1 MIKNIFLVKTIS
13 GDTMNKEIDLKNY
26 EVHTDLVLETIDS
39 SKESIKSD
47 VSEFGDIKVTRVNV
61 NNEIGSKI
69 NKKSGNYITIE
80 FNDVTDQDNYIN
92 VLNVVSNELRGL
104 INVSDDELIMIIG
117 LGNNNVTP
125 DALGPKV
132 INNVLITNHL
142 YLLGEMSNG
151 FKRVV
156 GINPGVMAQTGIETS
171 DYIKS
176 LVDSLKPSLIIV
188 IDALASFSIERVNK
202 TIQITDTGIEPG
214 SGVGNVRKEIS
225 FDTVGVPVIA
235 LGVPTVV
242 SAVTIVSDTIE
253 YMTKYFTYVK
263 NNINKP
269 SSKLVPSGYVN
280 YLKEDI
286 SDNIENDV
294 ELLGKIGTLN
304 DYEKREFIYEILNP
318 TGYNLMVTPKEVDF
332 VIEKLSLLISEAL
345 NISIHKEYKIK

>member
-1 MIKNIFLVKTIS
+1 MKVEEVGKLLQGTFLNETNRS
-13 GDTMNKEIDLKNY
+13 KEIGAIA
-26 EVHTDLVLETIDS
+26 IDS
-39 SKESIKSD
+39 RTMRK
-47 VSEFGDIKVTRVNV
+47 
-61 NNEIGSKI
+61 
-69 NKKSGNYITIE
+69 
-80 FNDVTDQDNYIN
+80 NDVF
-92 VLNVVSNELRGL
+92 LCL
-104 INVSDDELIMIIG
+104 
-117 LGNNNVTP
+117 LGKTLDGHNFIE
-125 DALGPKV
+125 DALLK
-132 INNVLITNHL
+132 
-142 YLLGEMSNG
+142 
-151 FKRVV
+151 
-156 GINPGVMAQTGIETS
+156 
-171 DYIKS
+171 
-176 LVDSLKPSLIIV
+176 KPSLIIV
-188 IDALASFSIERVNK
+188 IDALASMSIERVNK

-263 NNINKP
+263 SNINKP

-286 SDNIENDV
+286 GDNLENDV